1 MFIKSRSV
9 DSCLERVS
17 HMSKV
22 FGSVVAVIR
31 MVALVAMLVGGSVSV
46 SAVSAV
52 VAEAA
57 VVSSVQVR
65 GNQRLDADTI
75 RSYVTVKPGRNYS
88 SFDTDESLRVLFA
101 TGLFSDVRITR
112 SGSALIVEV
121 EENPTINLVRFVG
134 NDKVKDE
141 QLKSITQSE
150 SLGIFSQEK
159 LDSDVERVREAVRRS
174 GRASA
179 TVTANVEPLEN
190 NRVNIVFQIN
200 EGDRTKIAEINFVG
214 NNAFGDS
221 RLTEVI
227 SHNES
232 NFLSWLRRDD
242 VFDPD
247 RLRADE
253 ERLRRFYFNRG
264 YADFRVISAVGDFNP
279 SGNNYTITI
288 TVDEGERYT
297 FGDIQIDNALLQ
309 VDSALLQNAL
319 KVQPGDT
326 YSASKVER
334 TLVSMTEAIAE
345 SGYAFAE
352 VTPQGDRNFEN
363 RTISLTFFVD
373 EGPRTYI
380 ERIEVRGNTRTRDYV
395 VRREFD
401 VSEGDAYN
409 KVLVNRAKRRLDA
422 LGFFEKVR
430 ISTRQ
435 GSAPDRVIVVVNLED
450 KPTGEISFGGGYSS
464 TNGPIG
470 EVSISEKNFL
480 GRGQFVKASG
490 GFGQDTT
497 KYELSFTEPYFLGQ
511 RIAAGFDISRE
522 TTDPDADDDI
532 NYSNERTFFR
542 LRASAPITDELRFG
556 VNYSFQREEVRTFNV
571 NSAAFVDR
579 CNMQT
584 CNTSSLGYSFI
595 YADLDNYKNPR
606 EGLYGVFT
614 QDFAGVGGDEQY
626 IKTEARLASY
636 FLLSEDAD
644 LVFLGKVGA
653 GHVYSYDDNIS
664 FTDQFFRG
672 GAVIRGFADVRGYGP
687 RNVVTNEALG
697 GTTYANITAEV
708 QFPLPFFREDM
719 VCVARSSWTRE
730 RCLIPKLFFL
740 TAQCLAKR
748 RAFWPTTA
756 HCVHRLAH
764 RSFGTRPSARF
775 VPMWPTL
782 FKKKATTRHRCSALV

>member
-1 MFIKSRSV
+1 
-9 DSCLERVS
+9 
-17 HMSKV
+17 MSKV
-22 FGSVVAVIR
+22 FGSAVAVMRIL
-31 MVALVAMLVGGSVSV
+31 ALIAMLVGGAVSV
-46 SAVSAV
+46 SAVTAG
-52 VAEAA
+52 VAKAA
-57 VVSSVQVR
+57 VVSSVQVQ
-65 GNQRLDADTI
+65 GNQRVDADTI
-75 RSYVTVKPGRNYS
+75 RSYVTVKPGRSYS
-88 SFDTDESLRVLFA
+88 SFDTDESLRQLFA

-134 NDKVKDE
+134 NDKIKDE

-150 SLGIFSQEK
+150 TLGIFSQEK

-174 GRASA
+174 GRATA

-200 EGDRTKIAEINFVG
+200 EGERTKIANINFVG

-297 FGDIQIDNALLQ
+297 FGDIQIDNALPQ
-309 VDSALLQNAL
+309 VDSAVLQDAL

-326 YSASKVER
+326 YSASKIEK

-345 SGYAFAE
+345 GGYAFAE
-352 VTPQGDRNFEN
+352 VTPQGERNFES
-363 RTISLTFFVD
+363 RTINLTFFVD

-380 ERIEVRGNTRTRDYV
+380 ERIEVRGNSRTRDYV
-395 VRREFD
+395 IRREFD

-409 KVLVNRAKRRLDA
+409 RVLVNRAKRRLDA

-435 GSAPDRVIVVVNLED
+435 GSAPDRVVVVVNLED
-450 KPTGEISFGGGYSS
+450 KPTGEISFGAGYSS
-464 TNGPIG
+464 TNGLIG
-470 EVSISEKNFL
+470 EVSVSEKNFL

-522 TTDPDADDDI
+522 TTDPDVDDGI
-532 NYSNERTFFR
+532 NYSNERTFVR
-542 LRASAPITDELRFG
+542 LRAGAPITDELRFG
-556 VNYSFQREEVRTFNV
+556 VNYTFEQEEVTTANV
-571 NSAAFVDR
+571 NSAAFVDP
-579 CNMQT
+579 CNNRT
-584 CNTSSLGYSFI
+584 CTTSSVGYSFT

-606 EGLYGVFT
+606 EGLYGVFA
-614 QDFAGVGGDEQY
+614 QDFAGVGGDSEY
-626 IKTEARLASY
+626 IRTEARLTSY
-636 FLLSEDAD
+636 TLLSEDAD
-644 LVFLGKVGA
+644 MVFLGRVGA
-653 GHVYSYDDNIS
+653 GHIYGDKLS
-664 FTDQFFRG
+664 FTDQFFKG
-672 GAVIRGFADVRGYGP
+672 GADIRGFADVRGYGP
-687 RNVVTNEALG
+687 RNIETNEALG
-697 GTTYANITAEV
+697 GTIYANITAEV
-708 QFPLPFFREDM
+708 QFPLPVLPRGYGLRGA
-719 VCVARSSWTRE
+719 V
-730 RCLIPKLFFL
+730 
-740 TAQCLAKR
+740 
-748 RAFWPTTA
+748 
-756 HCVHRLAH
+756 
-764 RSFGTRPSARF
+764 F
-775 VPMWPTL
+775 VDAGTL
-782 FKKKATTRHRCSALV
+782 FDTEALLPDGTVPGQTAGDLADDSTLRASVGASILWESPFGPLRADVSHAFQKESYDKTQVFRFGVSTKF

>member
-1 MFIKSRSV
+1 M
-9 DSCLERVS
+9 EQES

-22 FGSVVAVIR
+22 FGSVLAVMR
-31 MVALVAMLVGGSVSV
+31 SFMVVTLLAVGPVVGT
-46 SAVSAV
+46 ATFAG

-57 VVSSVQVR
+57 VVSSISVR
-65 GNQRLDADTI
+65 GNQRVDADTI

-88 SFDTDESLRVLFA
+88 SFDTDESLRQLFG

-112 SGSALIVEV
+112 SGSTLVVEV
-121 EENPTINLVRFVG
+121 EENPTINLVRFAG

-141 QLKSITQSE
+141 QLRSITQSE

-179 TVTANVEPLEN
+179 TVTANVETLEN

-200 EGDRTKIAEINFVG
+200 EGDRTKIAAINFVG
-214 NNAFGDS
+214 NNAYGDS

-247 RLRADE
+247 RLRSDE

-279 SGNNYTITI
+279 AGNNYTITI

-297 FGDIQIDNALLQ
+297 FGDIQIDNALPS
-309 VDSALLQNAL
+309 VDSAILQDAL
-319 KVQPGDT
+319 EVRPGDT
-326 YSASKVER
+326 YSASKIEK

-345 SGYAFAE
+345 SGFAFGE
-352 VTPQGDRNFEN
+352 VTPQGDRNFET
-363 RTISLTFFVD
+363 RTINLTFFVD

-380 ERIEVRGNTRTRDYV
+380 ERIDVHGNTRTRDYV
-395 VRREFD
+395 IRREFD
-401 VSEGDAYN
+401 ISEGDAYN
-409 KVLVNRAKRRLDA
+409 RVLVNRAKLRLDA
-422 LGFFEKVR
+422 LGFFERVA
-430 ISTRQ
+430 ITTRA
-435 GSAPDRVIVVVNLED
+435 GSAPDRVVVVVNVED

-464 TNGPIG
+464 ANGPIG

-522 TTDPDADDDI
+522 TTDPDVDDGI
-532 NYSNERTFFR
+532 NYSNERTFAR

-556 VNYSFQREEVRTFNV
+556 VNYSFAQEEVTTTNV
-571 NSAAFVDR
+571 NSAAFVDPF
-579 CNMQT
+579 NGQSHV
-584 CNTSSLGYSFI
+584 TSSLGYSFT
-595 YADLDNYKNPR
+595 YADLDNYKTPR

-614 QDFAGVGGDEQY
+614 QDFAGVGGDAQY
-626 IKTEARLASY
+626 IKTEARLTSY
-636 FLLSEDAD
+636 TLLSEDAD
-644 LVFLGKVGA
+644 LVFLGAVRA
-653 GHVYSYDDNIS
+653 GNIYSYDDNLR
-664 FTDQFFRG
+664 FTDHFFKG
-672 GAVIRGFADVRGYGP
+672 GESIRGFADVRGYGP
-687 RNVVTNEALG
+687 RNLVTNEAVG

-708 QFPLPFFREDM
+708 QFPLPLLPRGYGLRGAVFVD
-719 VCVARSSWTRE
+719 AGT
-730 RCLIPKLFFL
+730 LFDSEAIL
-740 TAQCLAKR
+740 
-748 RAFWPTTA
+748 PDGTTA
-756 HCVHRLAH
+756 GQTAGVLADDSTL
-764 RSFGTRPSARF
+764 RASVGASILWDSPFGPLRADVSHAFQKESYDKTQIFRF
-775 VPMWPTL
+775 GVSTK
-782 FKKKATTRHRCSALV
+782 F